1 MHKLA
6 IVFVLVLVVF
16 APAGRAAAADGL
28 VYRYYAG
35 YGYRFQPLLSLGKL
49 NSAVLLGQTARAR
62 RLADELLPHAR
73 RSGDALY
80 WPYDFSF
87 AGGPSPWTSGFTQAV
102 AAEALAR
109 AGVLLD
115 DPRLR
120 AAGDAS
126 FRALR
131 HGLVMPLGGGSWI
144 REYSW
149 TRQAIL
155 NAQLESLLALDAY
168 ASIVRTPAAVKLA
181 AGLARA
187 ARTLLPQFDVR
198 CWGLYQLRG
207 APADLH
213 YQAYH
218 VELLLRLAKTRSHE
232 PVWRATYRRWAPCL
246 HDRSPDRSTG

>member
-6 IVFVLVLVVF
+6 LLSILALLVFV
-16 APAGRAAAADGL
+16 PAGRAAAGDGL

-49 NSAVLLGQTARAR
+49 NSAVVLGQTARAR
-62 RLADELLPHAR
+62 RLAAALLPHAR
-73 RSGDALY
+73 PSGDALY

-87 AGGPSPWTSGFTQAV
+87 GGGPSPWTSGFTQAV

-109 AGVLLD
+109 AGILLD
-115 DPRLR
+115 DERLR
-120 AAGDAS
+120 AAADAS

-187 ARTLLPQFDVR
+187 ARTLLPRFDVR
-198 CWGLYQLRG
+198 CWGLYQLQG

-213 YQAYH
+213 YQTYH
-218 VELLLRLAKTRSHE
+218 VELLRRLARTRPHE
-232 PVWRATYRRWAPCL
+232 PIWRATYRRWAACL
-246 HDRSPDRSTG
+246 NR